1 MTYIKLLTVL
11 AGLALLT
18 ACGGGTPADKAGGD
32 NNTGGGGGGGGGGGE
47 NATNCTT
54 TPFHADCSADA
65 PALILRRTM
74 CLANTAIDPSC
85 TGATGIA
92 TLFCTNDPF
101 HNSPACMADTYDPT
115 RATKITECSARAMA
129 DDPTCA
135 TALTRPNV
143 ATWLQSF
150 TTELRTEP
158 FNTAEQNA
166 ENDFRGHFLQG
177 TANGLNLG
185 DNTATVNTLN
195 FNDAFNNGNMTD
207 GVAYLSG
214 IGNRLYAGIFS
225 GTDLGTPVTGTNGTT
240 AEWRGFIHG
249 GNFFT
254 NLTAFPLTVG
264 FTGTGGTL
272 DAFISH
278 PDGRTTQAFTIDG
291 DFDVNGVITGT
302 VERGNYEDTS
312 IDSPVRT
319 GGSAGKITGLIGQEG
334 AVAAFV
340 SDFNVASPF
349 SGGFVALPP
358 ALDGQVDYRDWL
370 AIGETVAMPST
381 PVKNEFISGILA
393 AGVPDEDGSVA
404 NHRSYGANT
413 LNNAIHKD
421 GTFGGD
427 GNDGVVPVNATN
439 GSYVGILPTTNLGAP
454 LTEPTASAEWQGV
467 LWGAHTR
474 TSERGS
480 FTPTINF
487 TAKTITGTV
496 ADRAVDDTDFAVISG
511 NNFPTGVNYSFTA
524 SFDNPRGQL
533 TGTITRTVDSVA
545 SAGTIRGIIGE
556 EGAVAG
562 FISDAGADLSYAGGF
577 VARPTPSE

>member
-18 ACGGGTPADKAGGD
+18 ACGGGTAKDPKLAGDG
-32 NNTGGGGGGGGGGGE
+32 TGG

-54 TPFHADCSADA
+54 NPFHADCSADA

-74 CLANTAIDPSC
+74 CLADTTADPLC

-92 TLFCTNDPF
+92 TVFCTANPF
-101 HNSPACMADTYDPT
+101 DTSNACMADTYLPLRLMRQT
-115 RATKITECSARAMA
+115 QCVA
-129 DDPTCA
+129 DSTAHTNCA
-135 TALTRPNV
+135 TVLAGIVTTADWV
-143 ATWLQSF
+143 DSF
-150 TTELRTEP
+150 TGNDALPTTPNTTPTNEFLAITATTASTL
-158 FNTAEQNA
+158 TAELVPTTLFMTGSTTNGIA
-166 ENDFRGHFLQG
+166 FFRENG
-177 TANGLNLG
+177 
-185 DNTATVNTLN
+185 
-195 FNDAFNNGNMTD
+195 
-207 GVAYLSG
+207 AY
-214 IGNRLYAGIFS
+214 YAGILAGTNLGAPITETITTAVKWS
-225 GTDLGTPVTGTNGTT
+225 GQIYAIAINVNGTLGAGDIDDFGLDITFDGTRGTMKTVFPVSGFAYSIDGTFDENGIIGGSVAFGAGTASGLITTHSTYSLGTLTGIIGQNG
-240 AEWRGFIHG
+240 A
-249 GNFFT
+249 
-254 NLTAFPLTVG
+254 VG
-264 FTGTGGTL
+264 
-272 DAFISH
+272 AFIS
-278 PDGRTTQAFTIDG
+278 G
-291 DFDVNGVITGT
+291 DSVP
-302 VERGNYEDTS
+302 RS
-312 IDSPVRT
+312 
-319 GGSAGKITGLIGQEG
+319 
-334 AVAAFV
+334 
-340 SDFNVASPF
+340 F

-358 ALDGQVDYRDWL
+358 AFDGQVDYDDWL